1 MDEKLIEEW
10 LKSNRIIDFVDGFSH
25 GDGSGHGYGF
35 ALGRGDDDG
44 SGYGRGA
51 FFNADTG
58 RGGGCSPGH
67 GYDVGSGYAFS
78 SIDGIKFNKQRVWNI
93 DDIYTI
99 IKSIHGD
106 VGSGYILNQ
115 DFTLEKTFICKG
127 HGYFAH
133 GKTIKEARE
142 SLEEKIFDDMDVE
155 YKLEEFRS
163 KFKKGKQYSGHDF
176 FTWHHN
182 LTGSCLQGRNNFV
195 ENKGINLDD
204 KFTVKEFLEIVKGSY
219 GWSVLKKL
227 VEEYG

>member
-10 LKSNRIIDFVDGFSH
+10 LKSNRIIVFVDGFGH
-25 GDGSGHGYGF
+25 GDGF
-35 ALGRGDDDG
+35 ALGRGDYDG

-51 FFNADTG
+51 FFSADTG
-58 RGGGCSPGH
+58 RGWGCIPGQ
-67 GYDVGSGYAFS
+67 GYIDGSGYAFGA
-78 SIDGIKFNKQRVWNI
+78 IDGIKYFNKQRVWNI
-93 DDIYTI
+93 DDVSTI

-142 SLEEKIFDDMDVE
+142 SLEEKIFGDMDVE

-219 GWSVLKKL
+219 GWSVLKEL
-227 VEEYG
+227 VEEYR